1 MSIMKKMVYILSLY
15 TCSSSCTI
23 TPARRQIAAAR
34 AAVSK
39 RRDSTGLRRTAAS
52 CNKVS
57 TNLIMM
63 KKEYRAHLLQL
74 QLLVARQQVGHVNR

>member
-39 RRDSTGLRRTAAS
+39 RRDSTGLRRTAS
-52 CNKVS
+52 CSKVS